1 MKKQGIYIVNK
12 KKMSLFVKKQS
23 YHAQILSDSSSSF
36 FKCLQ
41 YHFSQTKIDFPNNL
55 KEYNQKLNKVKN
67 PLSQRYLHLYEE
79 MFHKPYKI
87 QKFEF
92 VDVALLASHFNI
104 KLVFFVIDSQKK
116 HHNLCHIKIIT
127 SYTIENFLPAFT
139 YANQLSEREQFSLL
153 ALGPCAKTYCFLSN
167 EIQAKHIFK
176 HSFWPIK
183 IEDKKLI

>member
-1 MKKQGIYIVNK
+1 MKKQDISIVNE
-12 KKMSLFVKKQS
+12 KKMSLSVKKQS
-23 YHAQILSDSSSSF
+23 YQAQILSDSSRSF

-41 YHFSQTKIDFPNNL
+41 YHFSQNNMDFPNNL
-55 KEYNQKLNKVKN
+55 KEYNQKLNKVSN

-79 MFHKPYKI
+79 MFHIPYQIK
-87 QKFEF
+87 KFEF

-116 HHNLCHIKIIT
+116 NHNLCHIKIIT

-153 ALGPCAKTYCFLSN
+153 ALGPCAKTFCFLSD
-167 EIQAKHIFK
+167 EIKAKHIFK

-183 IEDKKLI
+183 IENQKLI